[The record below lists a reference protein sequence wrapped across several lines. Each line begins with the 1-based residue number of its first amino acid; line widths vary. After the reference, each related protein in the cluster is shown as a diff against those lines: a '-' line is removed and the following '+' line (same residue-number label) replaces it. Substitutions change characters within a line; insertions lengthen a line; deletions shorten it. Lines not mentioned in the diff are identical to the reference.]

1 MGPRGLDFSPVD
13 QYLSQRLSEHRR
25 EEEELKRKQEAERR
39 RLENNEDAV
48 ATANILSDSD
58 IALVQKQAEEM
69 NGDPAGSTDRLLKWF
84 DGNKKAAIEQ
94 APERVRARLEVAFAE
109 KRAALNRASFE
120 NEVKQRQLGVIRDQ
134 EQGIAAEARAL
145 LGANG
150 QFLEMLARRKASV
163 DALDIPEETRARLN
177 AKARETLVMA
187 AATGYAQ
194 QNPRETLEAFGQA
207 LPGPRYDATTRKAV
221 MDAIAAGKAGPGV
234 VPGMIEAG
242 NIDVMNRPRVKNA
255 DGSTSTVLTVG
266 VNIDG
271 REVLLPLVSDD
282 GRVVS
287 EAEAIQTYRKT
298 GRHLGKFH
306 TKGDAENSV
315 SSAEVYAQTLHDQQA
330 GLIGEKGQ
338 HPALSMLP
346 FDRVDDITRIA
357 RTTIERNVS
366 SLRVGLSD
374 KAKDVQAAV
383 MSGVPVSREDVA
395 GVAEQYA
402 TAYGPVE
409 GARRYQDEIAVPL
422 AVGEGIGRLKTASP
436 QERAALIAGS
446 KPKGVDGAA
455 EQKVIHD
462 ALLQANAIVEKQLR
476 EDPAT
481 YVSSSP
487 RVATALQALDSA
499 PPESRA
505 AAVAVYANA
514 TIAEQ
519 ERLGAPTPR
528 LLTGAQ
534 SDAIVKAFNDNP
546 PERASDVIAGLEM
559 EWGKHW
565 PMVYKQLAQE
575 NKLTPA
581 AIVIPNM
588 KDQGSRARMASAS
601 ALKLEDL
608 KGLVPS
614 GDAKDVRDKL
624 QGYFEPAAK
633 TLFTQ
638 SVGGMS
644 TATTIMDQAEKL
656 ALVYRTQ
663 GKSVNDS
670 AKQAYDEVIGWKYEF
685 ADTYRVPREQQPE
698 MVTRGAAAALRDLG
712 RVAMFDSPYPMGA
725 NNRARQSLDAIKANG
740 YWVTNDDETGV
751 ILKVR
756 GRDNSEYTAYREDG
770 ARIEY
775 KWQDLRRIAGD
786 DVAGEQRMIESG
798 RATEMNQAKKRQQA
812 EEEARQQ
819 RLRDMGLR

>member
-1 MGPRGLDFSPVD
+1 MSSLASFAAAKGR
-13 QYLSQRLSEHRR
+13 QYEEGKRR
-25 EEEELKRKQEAERR
+25 EEEELKRKQEAERKR
-39 RLENNEDAV
+39 IEHNENV
-48 ATANILSDSD
+48 STLANIQSQAD
-58 IALVQKQAEEM
+58 IDTLERLNEESRA
-69 NGDPAGSTDRLLKWF
+69 DPEGATERTLKWF
-84 DGNKKAAIEQ
+84 DAYRKEKVES
-94 APERVRARLEVAFAE
+94 APERARPALEADFNRMRSRVHATAFNME
-109 KRAALNRASFE
+109 IKG
-120 NEVKQRQLGVIRDQ
+120 RQSKVLREQ
-134 EQGIAAEARAL
+134 EDGIDTDARAL
-145 LGANG
+145 LADPSSFN
-150 QFLEMLARRKASV
+150 EMLARRRATASQ
-163 DALDIPEETRARLN
+163 LDIPEDARARLT
-177 AKARETLVMA
+177 AKASETLVMA

-194 QNPRETLEAFGQA
+194 QNPRETLEAFGQG
-207 LPGPRYDATTRKAV
+207 GPRYDEATRKKVQEALARGESGV
-221 MDAIAAGKAGPGV
+221 GV
-234 VPGMIEAG
+234 VPGM
-242 NIDVMNRPRVKNA
+242 VRP
-255 DGSTSTVLTVG
+255 G
-266 VNIDG
+266 VFD
-271 REVLLPLVSDD
+271 S
-282 GRVVS
+282 
-287 EAEAIQTYRKT
+287 A
-298 GRHLGKFH
+298 
-306 TKGDAENSV
+306 DAE
-315 SSAEVYAQTLHDQQA
+315 QA
-330 GLIGEKGQ
+330 FMDSKAPRAALN
-338 HPALSMLP
+338 PALSMVP

-395 GVAEQYA
+395 GVAEQYT

-422 AVGEGIGRLKTASP
+422 AVGEGIGRLKAASP
-436 QERAALIAGS
+436 QERAALIAGA
-446 KPKGVDGAA
+446 KPNGVDGAA

-462 ALLQANAIVEKQLR
+462 ALLQANSIVEKQLR

-481 YVSSSP
+481 YVSSFP

-505 AAVAVYANA
+505 AAVAAYAYA

-534 SDAIVKAFNDNP
+534 SDAIVKAFSEQP

-565 PMVYKQLAQE
+565 PMVYKQLVQE

-712 RVAMFDSPYPMGA
+712 RVAMFDSPYPMGSG
-725 NNRARQSLDAIKANG
+725 NRARQSLDAIKANG

-786 DVAGEQRMIESG
+786 DVAGERRMIESG